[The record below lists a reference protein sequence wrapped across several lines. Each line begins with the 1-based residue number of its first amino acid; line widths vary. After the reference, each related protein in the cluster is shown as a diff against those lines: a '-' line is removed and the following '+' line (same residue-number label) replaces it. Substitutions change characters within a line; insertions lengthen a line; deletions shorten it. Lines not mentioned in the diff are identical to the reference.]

1 MTKSSVVVDVD
12 GTLAEFHPEAVKSW
26 VLGETKDWD
35 PFFDYMRDALPV
47 VSIVRLV
54 NHLAEKGEAILI
66 CSGRPDSHRQHTLDW
81 LDKHCIP
88 YDRVY
93 LRPEGKDTEPDAS
106 IKQELLASIVKDG
119 YSPWLVLDDRTSVV
133 DFWREAGLTCLQV
146 APGDF

>member
-1 MTKSSVVVDVD
+1 MTKSCIVVDVD
-12 GTLAEFHPEAVKSW
+12 GTLAEFNPEIVKPW

-35 PFFDYMRDALPV
+35 LFFNHMQDALPV
-47 VSIVRLV
+47 VNIVKLV
-54 NHLAEKGEAILI
+54 NHLAQNGEAVLI

-88 YDRVY
+88 YDDVY
-93 LRPEGKDTEPDAS
+93 LRPAGKDAESDARV
-106 IKQELLASIVKDG
+106 KQELLAKIQKDG
-119 YSPWLVLDDRTSVV
+119 YSPWLVLDDRNLVV